1 MDKRGRDA
9 KMVAAAQP
17 QSRPNSTRPLPPP
30 EGLQSRA
37 PPLARPRFEPVD
49 REKVSFSLS
58 LSLSL
63 RFLLGLFTANSNL
76 EFTMTLPIMLIYL
89 CRSLLISF
97 FCVKKM
103 QTCPLLLRVF
113 TKVCENFIHY
123 CKVDLFLCEM
133 YNLFCSADK
142 S

>member
-37 PPLARPRFEPVD
+37 PPLGRPRFEPVD
-49 REKVSFSLS
+49 REKVSFSLSLS

-76 EFTMTLPIMLIYL
+76 EFTMTMPIMLIYL

-97 FCVKKM
+97 FCVKKK
-103 QTCPLLLRVF
+103 CRLALCCSEFSLRYGKILF
-113 TKVCENFIHY
+113 TTVKLIFFWVICTIF
-123 CKVDLFLCEM
+123 F
-133 YNLFCSADK
+133 LFC
-142 S
+142 